1 MSPEGLPRGDS
12 EVLAGPSVCVFH
24 LNARDT
30 EAWVVKVRERS
41 GQRVD
46 WGYSCG
52 YAIVSYL
59 GDREAVLKAMRELR
73 HELVGAERFRIY
85 SQRAA
90 REGTFPV
97 RICDRVET
105 VSRKGGVIDEWPP
118 HLRIREFPSHV

>member
-1 MSPEGLPRGDS
+1 MTVFKSGEAEATHMPPRGDA
-12 EVLAGPSVCVFH
+12 EVLAGPSICVFH

-59 GDREAVLKAMRELR
+59 GDRAAVLKAIWELR
-73 HELVGAERFRIY
+73 DELIGAERFLVTAESSSVHPEEIE
-85 SQRAA
+85 RA
-90 REGTFPV
+90 P
-97 RICDRVET
+97 
-105 VSRKGGVIDEWPP
+105 
-118 HLRIREFPSHV
+118 

>member
-1 MSPEGLPRGDS
+1 M
-12 EVLAGPSVCVFH
+12 LAGPSICTFH

-59 GDREAVLKAMRELR
+59 GDRAAVLKAIWELR
-73 HELVGAERFRIY
+73 DELVGAERFQVHAET
-85 SQRAA
+85 SNAKPEESERA
-90 REGTFPV
+90 P
-97 RICDRVET
+97 
-105 VSRKGGVIDEWPP
+105 
-118 HLRIREFPSHV
+118 